1 MVPMPLGPRPSD
13 IPRLR
18 LAVKI
23 YKVSSI
29 ITGTM
34 LLLLGVVTAI
44 RWGWGYDVY
53 AGGPRGFFLAAPH
66 SPGGTDLTTIILIAH
81 GWFYVLYVGLDFVL
95 WRFSRFSFGRFLF
108 IAAGGV
114 IPLLSFFLERR
125 VPRQIEAIIEKA
137 EAEHSARTGASDS
150 TGSADNTG
158 SSDNTVET
166 NA

>member
-1 MVPMPLGPRPSD
+1 MPLGPRPSD

-18 LAVKI
+18 LAVKV
-23 YKVSSI
+23 YKVSSV

-34 LLLLGVVTAI
+34 LLLLGVVTTI

-53 AGGPRGFFLAAPH
+53 LGGPRTFFLAAPH

-81 GWFYVLYVGLDFVL
+81 GWFYVLYVGLDFIL
-95 WRFSRFSFGRFLF
+95 WRLARFSFPRFLF

-125 VPRQIEAIIEKA
+125 VPRQIEAIIQQT
-137 EAEHSARTGASDS
+137 EAERAARDAAAGTPATPASP
-150 TGSADNTG
+150 GS
-158 SSDNTVET
+158 TVET
-166 NA
+166 SA

>member
-1 MVPMPLGPRPSD
+1 MPLGPRPSD

-125 VPRQIEAIIEKA
+125 VPRQIEAIIQKA
-137 EAEHSARTGASDS
+137 EAEQRARVGASS
-150 TGSADNTG
+150 PSGNTG